1 MIKTFP
7 AWLSVTVEKSFAITA
22 VSTHAI
28 LNFSEIARA
37 ARGEIIYF
45 VNCEIWCCTSSEI
58 KFVPLYAAG
67 IFHSFKRNEFHWKKH
82 LLLQVL
88 FLVEMAI
95 IETASEKGSPQLSTG
110 VACLLRFPRRSAV
123 RQAHRFGSSVVH
135 DGLRSAHPCT
145 FTANRRLVPGRST
158 PGKDGCYL
166 SSL

>member
-1 MIKTFP
+1 MPQAYFTRSEERISLKK
-7 AWLSVTVEKSFAITA
+7 ALATA
-22 VSTHAI
+22 SA
-28 LNFSEIARA
+28 F
-37 ARGEIIYF
+37 F
-45 VNCEIWCCTSSEI
+45 M
-58 KFVPLYAAG
+58 
-67 IFHSFKRNEFHWKKH
+67 
-82 LLLQVL
+82 
-88 FLVEMAI
+88 VEMAV

-135 DGLRSAHPCT
+135 DGLRSTHPCT

>member
-1 MIKTFP
+1 M
-7 AWLSVTVEKSFAITA
+7 EKSFAITA

-28 LNFSEIARA
+28 VNFSEIART

-45 VNCEIWCCTSSEI
+45 VNCEIWCCTSSEKI
-58 KFVPLYAAG
+58 CSFICRRHISLVP
-67 IFHSFKRNEFHWKKH
+67 KNEFHWKKH
-82 LLLQVL
+82 LQQQVL
-88 FLVEMAI
+88 FLVEMAV

-123 RQAHRFGSSVVH
+123 RQTHRFGSSVVH

>member
-1 MIKTFP
+1 M
-7 AWLSVTVEKSFAITA
+7 EKSFAITA

-28 LNFSEIARA
+28 VNFSEIART

-45 VNCEIWCCTSSEI
+45 VNCEIWCCTSIEKNSFLYMPQAYFTRSEEQI
-58 KFVPLYAAG
+58 SL
-67 IFHSFKRNEFHWKKH
+67 KKA
-82 LLLQVL
+82 LATASA
-88 FLVEMAI
+88 FFMVEMAV

-110 VACLLRFPRRSAV
+110 VACLLRFPRRSAA

>member
-1 MIKTFP
+1 M
-7 AWLSVTVEKSFAITA
+7 
-22 VSTHAI
+22 
-28 LNFSEIARA
+28 
-37 ARGEIIYF
+37 
-45 VNCEIWCCTSSEI
+45 
-58 KFVPLYAAG
+58 
-67 IFHSFKRNEFHWKKH
+67 
-82 LLLQVL
+82 
-88 FLVEMAI
+88 VEMAV

-135 DGLRSAHPCT
+135 DGLRSTHPCT

>member
-1 MIKTFP
+1 MPQAYFTRLKGTNF
-7 AWLSVTVEKSFAITA
+7 VEKSTPK
-22 VSTHAI
+22 
-28 LNFSEIARA
+28 RA
-37 ARGEIIYF
+37 F
-45 VNCEIWCCTSSEI
+45 
-58 KFVPLYAAG
+58 FM
-67 IFHSFKRNEFHWKKH
+67 
-82 LLLQVL
+82 
-88 FLVEMAI
+88 VEMAV

-135 DGLRSAHPCT
+135 DGLRSTHPCT

>member
-1 MIKTFP
+1 M
-7 AWLSVTVEKSFAITA
+7 
-22 VSTHAI
+22 
-28 LNFSEIARA
+28 
-37 ARGEIIYF
+37 
-45 VNCEIWCCTSSEI
+45 
-58 KFVPLYAAG
+58 
-67 IFHSFKRNEFHWKKH
+67 
-82 LLLQVL
+82 
-88 FLVEMAI
+88 VEMAV